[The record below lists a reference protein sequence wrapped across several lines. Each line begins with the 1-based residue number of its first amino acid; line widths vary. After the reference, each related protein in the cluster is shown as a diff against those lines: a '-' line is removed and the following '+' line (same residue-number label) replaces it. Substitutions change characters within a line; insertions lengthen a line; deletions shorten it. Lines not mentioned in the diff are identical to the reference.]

1 MSWLTVVG
9 WISVGLLALGAIGTM
24 ALLVGLPQYLEQLG
38 RDVGGP
44 R

>member
-9 WISVGLLALGAIGTM
+9 WISVGLLALGAAFIM
-24 ALLVGLPQYLEQLG
+24 ALLAGLPSHFERLG
-38 RDVGGP
+38 RDLGGP